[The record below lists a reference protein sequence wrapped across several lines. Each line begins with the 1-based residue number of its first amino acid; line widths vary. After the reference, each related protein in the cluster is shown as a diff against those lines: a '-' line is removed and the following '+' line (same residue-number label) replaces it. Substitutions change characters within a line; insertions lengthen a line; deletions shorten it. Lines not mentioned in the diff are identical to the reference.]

1 MKDVFSFP
9 YKWQLGALGP
19 DWPLGL
25 GVEMTGLLSLRD
37 NLGNKSQHNTST
49 MVAESELEPLFSDS
63 FPVCFF
69 LMKKS
74 NVIFWKINV

>member
-9 YKWQLGALGP
+9 YKWRLGALGP

-25 GVEMTGLLSLRD
+25 GVEMIGLLSLGD
-37 NLGNKSQHNTST
+37 NLGNKSQHETPT

-63 FPVCFF
+63 FLACFF
-69 LMKKS
+69 QWRKAM
-74 NVIFWKINV
+74 